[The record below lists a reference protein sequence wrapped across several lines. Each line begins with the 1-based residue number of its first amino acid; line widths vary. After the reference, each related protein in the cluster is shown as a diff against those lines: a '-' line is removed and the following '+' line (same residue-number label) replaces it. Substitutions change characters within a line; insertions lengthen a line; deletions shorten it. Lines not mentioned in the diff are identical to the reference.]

1 MLALYKAALQ
11 IYVLF
16 ILQIIMQSVRIL
28 NLQALEGQL
37 LKINSESKLLTRI
50 ALQNS
55 CAKNFSRVTAVTLWQ
70 ANNLL
75 HLPSTKVS

>member
-1 MLALYKAALQ
+1 MTHADYYAEC
-11 IYVLF
+11 
-16 ILQIIMQSVRIL
+16 L
-28 NLQALEGQL
+28 NFEFASIRG
-37 LKINSESKLLTRI
+37 SESKLLTMI

-75 HLPSTKVS
+75 HSPSTKVS